1 MRPLPPLINNIR
13 LFSMTSP
20 FFKAFMI
27 SPVLSFIYSALSSAF
42 WLLYSIKLS
51 YLTLIDAL
59 LFLLSIFSLIIERIL
74 FILRVRI
81 IPNLFA
87 MINLFNF
94 LQYFIKFRCYNFLSN
109 TISVTYLLEF
119 TSWHKI

>member
-51 YLTLIDAL
+51 YLALIDAL